1 MKNQSTNIDVV
12 LNAVNAAVITIDSSG
27 IMLDANPATERLF
40 GHPVGEL
47 IGKDVNML
55 MPEPHRSAHGG
66 YLAKY
71 LQTGIAQIIGKG
83 RTVEALHANGLRI
96 PVHLSI
102 GEHESDGKRLFTG
115 ILHDLSYQNQISE
128 SNERLGRLFDES
140 LNEVYVFDAVTLKF
154 KDVSSGALRNL
165 GYSREEIAPLVNG
178 LESRLQFSTV
188 HQRKVGTK
196 YDVDVSLSYSNSAY
210 GPEFFAVIED
220 VTEKNQLLT
229 AMQQT
234 QKMESVGQLS
244 GGIAHDFNNLLT
256 VISGNLELVQST
268 ALDEFQQ
275 ELLKD
280 AKDAADMG
288 ARLTNRLLA
297 FASRSSLSPAAVNLN
312 DLVIDTAEI
321 LRRTLGENIAVN
333 SSLHPQLWV
342 TRVDVSQLES
352 ALVNLAVN
360 ARDAMPTGGKLSIS
374 TSNVCVDAPQAA
386 TLNIN
391 PGDYVTLSVSDSG
404 TGIDKTI
411 LAKIFEPFFT
421 TKSSSLG
428 TGLGLSMV
436 YGLILTPNFPTQNE
450 RGLCLWLKM
459 K

>member
-165 GYSREEIAPLVNG
+165 GYSREEILQLTPVDIKPHYDRGEFELLIAPLVNG

-196 YDVDVSLSYSNSAY
+196 Y
-210 GPEFFAVIED
+210 
-220 VTEKNQLLT
+220 T
-229 AMQQT
+229 
-234 QKMESVGQLS
+234 
-244 GGIAHDFNNLLT
+244 
-256 VISGNLELVQST
+256 IS
-268 ALDEFQQ
+268 
-275 ELLKD
+275 
-280 AKDAADMG
+280 
-288 ARLTNRLLA
+288 
-297 FASRSSLSPAAVNLN
+297 SP
-312 DLVIDTAEI
+312 
-321 LRRTLGENIAVN
+321 
-333 SSLHPQLWV
+333 
-342 TRVDVSQLES
+342 
-352 ALVNLAVN
+352 
-360 ARDAMPTGGKLSIS
+360 
-374 TSNVCVDAPQAA
+374 
-386 TLNIN
+386 
-391 PGDYVTLSVSDSG
+391 
-404 TGIDKTI
+404 
-411 LAKIFEPFFT
+411 
-421 TKSSSLG
+421 
-428 TGLGLSMV
+428 
-436 YGLILTPNFPTQNE
+436 
-450 RGLCLWLKM
+450 
-459 K
+459 